1 MFNSKDF
8 AAHAAD
14 RAQQLQHA
22 EAHNAAQAHRAEE
35 RVGPVF
41 GPLMARV
48 GDGLIAAGAYLQQQ
62 RRDALQPDEHASPVW
77 PLPVRD

>member
-1 MFNSKDF
+1 MFNPRDF

-14 RAQQLQHA
+14 RAQQLQYA
-22 EAHNAAQAHRAEE
+22 EAYNAAQAHRDAH

-41 GPLMARV
+41 GPLMARL
-48 GDGLIAAGAYLQQQ
+48 GDGLIAAGAYLQRQ
-62 RRDALQPDEHASPVW
+62 RRDALQRDEQPSPVW